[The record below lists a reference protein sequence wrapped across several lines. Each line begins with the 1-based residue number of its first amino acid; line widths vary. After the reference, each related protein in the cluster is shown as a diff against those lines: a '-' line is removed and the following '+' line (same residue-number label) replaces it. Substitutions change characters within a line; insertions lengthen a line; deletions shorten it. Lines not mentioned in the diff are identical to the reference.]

1 MIYWAKASLNL
12 TVLKPNPDK
21 PELNIEDLW
30 YRFALSFLLKK
41 IDFLKYSICN
51 FHYSIDCEDFMN
63 IESINTEI
71 STLGEAKIL
80 TPVQRR
86 ADGTEGISFVSDENR
101 VIIEVNERGIN
112 QMVAEER
119 PLPCFEMAGP
129 RRQIF
134 FDPSKLKCALV
145 TCGGLCPGLN
155 DIIRS
160 IVLEL
165 HYAYGVGNI
174 FGIRYGLQGFI
185 ARYGHDLIDLT
196 PKSVVNIHDRG
207 GTVLGSSRG
216 PQDIDEIIDSLERMN
231 IGLLFMIG
239 GDGTLT
245 AAGRIA
251 DTIFNRG
258 LKIGVVGVPKTID
271 NDIYMV
277 SRSFGFDT
285 AVDVATKAII
295 SASNEAEGYPNGIGL
310 IKLMGRHSGFIA
322 ATAVLAQQD
331 VNFVHIPEVDFDLNG
346 PQGLLSA
353 LEKRLAQRRHAVIV
367 VAEGAG
373 QKFFEDE
380 ESEQDASGN
389 IKLKDIGI
397 YLKDAIISYFAAKG
411 IDISIKYIDPSYMI
425 RSLPANANDRVF
437 CNFLGRNSVHAGMA
451 GKTSMLIGHWNN
463 QFVHVPMHLIA
474 GKRKKVDPKGSL
486 WRSTLEA
493 TGQSSLKNAG

>member
-1 MIYWAKASLNL
+1 
-12 TVLKPNPDK
+12 
-21 PELNIEDLW
+21 
-30 YRFALSFLLKK
+30 
-41 IDFLKYSICN
+41 
-51 FHYSIDCEDFMN
+51 MN
-63 IESINTEI
+63 TDSNMTEI
-71 STLGEAKIL
+71 STLGESKIP
-80 TPVQRR
+80 TPVQKRT
-86 ADGTEGISFVSDENR
+86 DGTEDISFVSDESR
-101 VIIEVNERGIN
+101 VNIEVDSHRVS
-112 QMVAEER
+112 QMIEKS
-119 PLPCFEMAGP
+119 LPIPSFELAGP
-129 RRQIF
+129 RRHIF

-165 HYAYGVGNI
+165 HYGYGVNNI

-185 ARYGHDLIDLT
+185 AGYGHDLIDLT
-196 PKSVVNIHDRG
+196 CKFVVNIHDRG

-216 PQDIDEIIDSLERMN
+216 PQDIDEIVDSMERMN

-245 AAGRIA
+245 AANRITARIA
-251 DTIFNRG
+251 DRG
-258 LKIGVVGVPKTID
+258 LKIGVIGVPKTID

-285 AVDVATKAII
+285 AVDVATSAII
-295 SASNEAEGYPNGIGL
+295 SASNEAEGYPNGLGL
-310 IKLMGRHSGFIA
+310 LKLMGRHSGFIA

-331 VNFVHIPEVDFDLNG
+331 VNFVLIPEIDFDLEG
-346 PQGLLSA
+346 PNGLLNA
-353 LEKRLAQRRHAVIV
+353 LEKRLADRKHAVIV

-373 QKFFEDE
+373 QKFFENDTNE
-380 ESEQDASGN
+380 RDASGN

-397 YLKDAIISYFAAKG
+397 YLKEAIDAHFTGKG

-437 CNFLGRNSVHAGMA
+437 CNFLGRNSVHAGMS
-451 GKTSMLIGHWNN
+451 GRTGMLIGHWNN
-463 QFVHVPMHLIA
+463 QFVHVPMKLIA
-474 GKRKKVDPKGSL
+474 DKRKKVNPRGSL

-493 TGQSSLKNAG
+493 TGQGSLINS

>member
-1 MIYWAKASLNL
+1 MN
-12 TVLKPNPDK
+12 TD
-21 PELNIEDLW
+21 
-30 YRFALSFLLKK
+30 
-41 IDFLKYSICN
+41 SI
-51 FHYSIDCEDFMN
+51 M
-63 IESINTEI
+63 TEI
-71 STLGEAKIL
+71 STLGEAKIP
-80 TPVQRR
+80 TPVQKKL
-86 ADGTEGISFVSDENR
+86 DGTEDISFVSDLSR
-101 VIIEVNERGIN
+101 VIIEVDRSRIS
-112 QMVAEER
+112 QMLKNSH
-119 PLPCFEMAGP
+119 PLPSFELAGP
-129 RRQIF
+129 RQHIF

-165 HYAYGVGNI
+165 HYGYGVSNI

-185 ARYGHDLIDLT
+185 ASYGHNLIDLT
-196 PKSVVNIHDRG
+196 CEFVVNIHDRG

-216 PQDIDEIIDSLERMN
+216 PQDIDDIVDSLERMN

-245 AAGRIA
+245 AASRITDKIA
-251 DTIFNRG
+251 DRG

-285 AVDVATKAII
+285 AVDVATSAIV

-331 VNFVHIPEVDFDLNG
+331 VNFLLIPEVDFDLGG
-346 PQGLLSA
+346 PNGLLNA
-353 LEKRLAQRRHAVIV
+353 LEKRLTERKHAVIV

-373 QKFFEDE
+373 QKFFKNGTN
-380 ESEQDASGN
+380 EQDASGN

-397 YLKDAIISYFAAKG
+397 YLKEAIITYFAGKG

-437 CNFLGRNSVHAGMA
+437 CNFLGRNSVHAGMC
-451 GKTSMLIGHWNN
+451 GKTGILIGHWNN
-463 QFVHVPMHLIA
+463 QFVHVPMKLIA
-474 GKRKKVDPKGSL
+474 EKRKKVSPKGSL
-486 WRSTLEA
+486 WRSALEA
-493 TGQSSLKNAG
+493 TGQSSLKNE

>member
-1 MIYWAKASLNL
+1 MN
-12 TVLKPNPDK
+12 TD
-21 PELNIEDLW
+21 
-30 YRFALSFLLKK
+30 
-41 IDFLKYSICN
+41 SI
-51 FHYSIDCEDFMN
+51 M
-63 IESINTEI
+63 TEI
-71 STLGEAKIL
+71 STLGEAKIP
-80 TPVQRR
+80 TPVQNRS
-86 ADGTEGISFVSDENR
+86 DGTEDISFVSDESR
-101 VIIEVNERGIN
+101 IVIEVDSSRIS
-112 QMVAEER
+112 QMLQESQ
-119 PLPCFEMAGP
+119 PLPNFELAGP

-160 IVLEL
+160 VVLEL
-165 HYAYGVGNI
+165 HYGYGVSNI

-185 ARYGHDLIDLT
+185 AGYGHDLIDLT
-196 PKSVVNIHDRG
+196 CEFVVNIHDRG

-216 PQDIDEIIDSLERMN
+216 SQDIDEIIDSLERMN

-245 AAGRIA
+245 AADRITGRIA
-251 DTIFNRG
+251 DRG

-285 AVDVATKAII
+285 AVDVATSAII

-331 VNFVHIPEVDFDLNG
+331 VNFVLIPEIDFDLEG
-346 PQGLLSA
+346 PYGLLNA
-353 LEKRLAQRRHAVIV
+353 LEKRLTERKHAVIV

-373 QKFFEDE
+373 QKFFD
-380 ESEQDASGN
+380 SEKNERDPSGN

-397 YLKDAIISYFAAKG
+397 YLKEAIGAYFAGKG

-437 CNFLGRNSVHAGMA
+437 CNFLGRNSVHAGMS
-451 GKTSMLIGHWNN
+451 GRTGMLIGHWNN
-463 QFVHVPMHLIA
+463 QFVHVPMKLIA
-474 GKRKKVDPKGSL
+474 DQRKKVNPRGSL

-493 TGQSSLKNAG
+493 TGQGSLKNR